1 MEYMNIRNSREII
14 AFATE
19 KFISPLSVGFLLQ
32 SRTQLYSPIRITQEY
47 LGQETRVRDAPVRV
61 YTLLDIM

>member
-1 MEYMNIRNSREII
+1 MNIRNSREIV

-19 KFISPLSVGFLLQ
+19 KLISPLSVGFLLQ
-32 SRTQLYSPIRITQEY
+32 SRTQLYCPIGITQEY
-47 LGQETRVRDAPVRV
+47 LEQETRVRDAPLRV